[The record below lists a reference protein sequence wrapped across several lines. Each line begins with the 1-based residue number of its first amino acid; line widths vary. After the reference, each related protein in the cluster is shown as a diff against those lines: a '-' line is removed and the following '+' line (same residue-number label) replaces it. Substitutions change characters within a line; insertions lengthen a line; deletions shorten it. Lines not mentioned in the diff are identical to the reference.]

1 MAWQSRVRD
10 MERAYEQSTTSI
22 ATARRR
28 GATKSRDI
36 GRGLQKDYVNMLR
49 DDVESASGDRAKTF
63 ATNGVSSSTAA
74 DADSGTPSKDPELKV
89 RDGDGGA
96 SVGDESARSGR
107 EDVPGLDD
115 FGPVAVDDDEEPV
128 LTRLKPNEDVRRPS
142 LLLRALDFSRRVGLI
157 GASILFG
164 IFLVF
169 VAMSVYEEMQTSGNH
184 DPLRPKFA
192 PGVAVTVD
200 ERTVAE
206 EASARGESAKNAFL
220 DVEREAGVDGASAMN
235 T

>member
-1 MAWQSRVRD
+1 M
-10 MERAYEQSTTSI
+10 
-22 ATARRR
+22 
-28 GATKSRDI
+28 
-36 GRGLQKDYVNMLR
+36 KDYVNMLR

-63 ATNGVSSSTAA
+63 AMNGVSSSTAA
-74 DADSGTPSKDPELKV
+74 DADAETPSKDPESKV
-89 RDGDGGA
+89 RDGAAGASAGGA
-96 SVGDESARSGR
+96 SASSGR

-115 FGPVAVDDDEEPV
+115 FGSVALDDDEEPV

-157 GASILFG
+157 GASVLFG
-164 IFLVF
+164 IFIVF

-200 ERTVAE
+200 ERKVAE
-206 EASARGESAKNAFL
+206 EASARGESAKKTFL

-235 T
+235 TYAVKIS